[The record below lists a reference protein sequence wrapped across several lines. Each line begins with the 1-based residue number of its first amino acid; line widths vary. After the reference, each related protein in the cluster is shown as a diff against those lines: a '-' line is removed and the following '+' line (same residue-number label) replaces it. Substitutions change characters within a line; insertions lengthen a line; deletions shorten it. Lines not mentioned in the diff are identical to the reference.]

1 MPSFV
6 GYIARYAPSL
16 TCKNNLSPATTALTF
31 FVEWGL
37 YFYGSLSYPKLI
49 DMNKSDLIII
59 GAGPGGYE
67 TAYEAGKAGLNVTL
81 FEGAELGGTCLN
93 EGCIPT
99 KCLVRNAE
107 IVSQFKNAEAFGI
120 DDFTFT
126 LDFDKVMERKNKVV
140 ETLRAGVEQMMKM
153 AKVNVVKGFAKF
165 TDPNTVECDG
175 ESYTADNFI
184 IATGS
189 VSKALPI
196 PGADLD
202 CVMDSTDILSIDHI
216 PESLTIIGGG
226 VIGMEF
232 AGIFSALGSKVTV
245 IEFMKQILPPFD
257 ADIAKRLK
265 AALTKQ
271 GIKIITGAA
280 ATSIEQ
286 NDEYQCVVHYKV
298 KEKEEEVV
306 SSDLLMAVGRA
317 PRLDTCGLDNAGVQY
332 TRRGIEVDG
341 WMRTNVPHI
350 FAIGDCNA
358 RMMLAHVASF
368 QGQHALNAIL
378 GKEDDI
384 DFNVVPS
391 AVFTTPECGMVGLTE
406 AQCKEKGMEIMI
418 GQSFFRANG
427 KSLAMGEPDGLVKLI
442 FDKVSGC
449 LVGAHI
455 MGVQAA
461 DLAQQCADMM
471 SAGVTRDKMLDIIFG
486 HPTVSEVLMSAA
498 RNVK

>member
-1 MPSFV
+1 MQK
-6 GYIARYAPSL
+6 
-16 TCKNNLSPATTALTF
+16 T
-31 FVEWGL
+31 
-37 YFYGSLSYPKLI
+37 
-49 DMNKSDLIII
+49 DLIII

-67 TAYEAGKAGLNVTL
+67 TALEAAKAGLSVTL

-93 EGCIPT
+93 AGCIPT
-99 KCLVRNAE
+99 KCLVKNAE
-107 IVSQFKNAEAFGI
+107 VVSQFKNSEQFGI
-120 DDFTFT
+120 DDFTFS
-126 LDFDKVMERKNKVV
+126 LDFNKVMERKNNVV
-140 ETLRAGVEQMMKM
+140 ETLRAGIAQMMKM
-153 AKVNVVKGFAKF
+153 AKVNVVKGFAAF
-165 TDPNTVECDG
+165 TDDHTVTCDG
-175 ESYTADNFI
+175 EEYTADNFI

-196 PGADLD
+196 PGADLE
-202 CVMDSTDILSIDHI
+202 CVMDSTRILSIDHI

-280 ATSIEQ
+280 ATSIAQ
-286 NDEYQCVVHYKV
+286 DADYQCVVNYTV
-298 KEKEEEVV
+298 KDKEEQVV

-317 PRLDTCGLDNAGVQY
+317 PRLDTCGLDKAGVEY
-332 TRRGIEVDG
+332 TKRGIVVDE

-368 QGQHALNAIL
+368 QGMHALNAIL
-378 GKEDDI
+378 GHDDDI

-391 AVFTTPECGMVGLTE
+391 AVFTNPECGMAGLTE
-406 AQCKEKGMEIMI
+406 AQCKEKGMDVKI
-418 GQSFFRANG
+418 GQAFFRANG
-427 KSLAMGEPDGLVKLI
+427 KALAMGESEGLVKLI
-442 FDKVSGC
+442 FDAVSGC

-461 DLAQQCADMM
+461 DLAQQCADLM
-471 SAGVTRDKMLDIIFG
+471 SRGTTRDQMLDIIFG
-486 HPTVSEVLMSAA
+486 HPTVSEVLMAA
-498 RNVK
+498 ASNVK

>member
-1 MPSFV
+1 
-6 GYIARYAPSL
+6 
-16 TCKNNLSPATTALTF
+16 
-31 FVEWGL
+31 
-37 YFYGSLSYPKLI
+37 
-49 DMNKSDLIII
+49 MNRSDLIII

-67 TAYEAGKAGLNVTL
+67 TAYEAGLKGLSVTL
-81 FEGAELGGTCLN
+81 FEGSHLGGTCLN

-107 IVSQFKNAEAFGI
+107 VVSQFKNAEEFGI
-120 DDFTFT
+120 DDFTFS
-126 LDFDKVMERKNKVV
+126 LDFNKVMDRKNQVV
-140 ETLRAGVEQMMKM
+140 ANLRAGIEQMMKM
-153 AKVNVVKGFAKF
+153 ARVNVVSGMAEFKDA
-165 TDPNTVECDG
+165 NTVVCDG
-175 ESYTADNFI
+175 QEYTADNFI

-189 VSKALPI
+189 VSRALPI
-196 PGADLD
+196 PGADLK
-202 CVMDSTDILSIDHI
+202 CVMDSTDMLSIDHI

-232 AGIFSALGSKVTV
+232 ASIFSALGTKVTV
-245 IEFMKQILPPFD
+245 IEYMKQILPPFD

-271 GIKIITGAA
+271 GIKIIVGAA

-286 NDEYQCVVHYKV
+286 NADYECVVHYTAKG
-298 KEKEEEVV
+298 KEDSVT

-317 PRLDTCGLDNAGVQY
+317 PRLDTVGLDNAGIEY
-332 TRRGIEVDG
+332 TRKGIVVDNN
-341 WMRTNVPHI
+341 MRTNVPHI
-350 FAIGDCNA
+350 YAIGDVNG

-368 QGQHALNAIL
+368 QGLHALHTIL
-378 GKEDDI
+378 GEEDDI

-406 AQCKEKGMEIMI
+406 AQCKEKGMDVQI

-427 KSLAMGEPDGLVKLI
+427 KALAMGEPDGLVKLI
-442 FDKVSGC
+442 FDAVSGC
-449 LVGAHI
+449 MIGAHI
-455 MGVQAA
+455 MGAQAA
-461 DLAQQCADMM
+461 DLAQQCADLI
-471 SAGVTRDKMLDIIFG
+471 SRGTTRTQMLDIIFG

>member
-1 MPSFV
+1 MQK
-6 GYIARYAPSL
+6 
-16 TCKNNLSPATTALTF
+16 T
-31 FVEWGL
+31 
-37 YFYGSLSYPKLI
+37 
-49 DMNKSDLIII
+49 DLIII

-67 TAYEAGKAGLNVTL
+67 TALEAAKAGLSVTL

-93 EGCIPT
+93 AGCIPT
-99 KCLVRNAE
+99 KCLVKNAE
-107 IVSQFKNAEAFGI
+107 VVSQFKNSEQFGI
-120 DDFTFT
+120 DDFTFS
-126 LDFDKVMERKNKVV
+126 LDFNKVMERKNNVV
-140 ETLRAGVEQMMKM
+140 ETLRAGIAQMMKM
-153 AKVNVVKGFAKF
+153 AKVNVVKGFAAF
-165 TDPNTVECDG
+165 TDDHTVTCDG
-175 ESYTADNFI
+175 EEYTADNFI

-196 PGADLD
+196 PGADLE
-202 CVMDSTDILSIDHI
+202 CVMDSTRILSIDHI

-280 ATSIEQ
+280 ATSITQ
-286 NDEYQCVVHYKV
+286 DADYQCVVNYTV
-298 KEKEEEVV
+298 KDKEEQVV

-317 PRLDTCGLDNAGVQY
+317 PRLDTCGLDKAGVEY
-332 TRRGIEVDG
+332 TKRGIIVDE

-368 QGQHALNAIL
+368 QGMHALNAIL
-378 GKEDDI
+378 GHDDDI

-391 AVFTTPECGMVGLTE
+391 AVFTNPECGMAGLTE
-406 AQCKEKGMEIMI
+406 AQCKEKGMDVKI
-418 GQSFFRANG
+418 GQAFFRANG
-427 KSLAMGEPDGLVKLI
+427 KALAMGESEGLVKLI
-442 FDKVSGC
+442 FDAVSGC

-461 DLAQQCADMM
+461 DLAQQCADLM
-471 SAGVTRDKMLDIIFG
+471 SRGTTRDQMLDIIFG
-486 HPTVSEVLMSAA
+486 HPTVSEVLMAAA

>member
-1 MPSFV
+1 MLR
-6 GYIARYAPSL
+6 IL
-16 TCKNNLSPATTALTF
+16 
-31 FVEWGL
+31 
-37 YFYGSLSYPKLI
+37 KLKI
-49 DMNKSDLIII
+49 KKSNI
-59 GAGPGGYE
+59 
-67 TAYEAGKAGLNVTL
+67 
-81 FEGAELGGTCLN
+81 F
-93 EGCIPT
+93 
-99 KCLVRNAE
+99 
-107 IVSQFKNAEAFGI
+107 S
-120 DDFTFT
+120 
-126 LDFDKVMERKNKVV
+126 LDFNKVMERKNNVV
-140 ETLRAGVEQMMKM
+140 ETLRAGIAQMMKM
-153 AKVNVVKGFAKF
+153 AKVNVVKGFAAF
-165 TDPNTVECDG
+165 TDDHTVTCDG
-175 ESYTADNFI
+175 EEYTADNFI

-196 PGADLD
+196 PGADLE
-202 CVMDSTDILSIDHI
+202 CVMDSTRILSIDHI

-280 ATSIEQ
+280 ATSITQ
-286 NDEYQCVVHYKV
+286 DADYQCVVNYTV
-298 KEKEEEVV
+298 KDKEEQVV

-317 PRLDTCGLDNAGVQY
+317 PRLDTCGLDKAGVEY
-332 TRRGIEVDG
+332 TKRGIVVDE

-368 QGQHALNAIL
+368 QGMHALNAIL
-378 GKEDDI
+378 GHDDDI

-391 AVFTTPECGMVGLTE
+391 AVFTNPECGMAGLTE
-406 AQCKEKGMEIMI
+406 AQCKEKGMDVKI
-418 GQSFFRANG
+418 GQAFFRANG
-427 KSLAMGEPDGLVKLI
+427 KALAMGESEGLVKLI
-442 FDKVSGC
+442 FDAVSGC

-461 DLAQQCADMM
+461 DLAQQCADLM
-471 SAGVTRDKMLDIIFG
+471 SRGTTRDQMLDIIFG
-486 HPTVSEVLMSAA
+486 HPTVSEVLMAAA

>member
-1 MPSFV
+1 MQK
-6 GYIARYAPSL
+6 
-16 TCKNNLSPATTALTF
+16 T
-31 FVEWGL
+31 
-37 YFYGSLSYPKLI
+37 
-49 DMNKSDLIII
+49 DLIII

-67 TAYEAGKAGLNVTL
+67 TALEAAKAGLSVTL

-93 EGCIPT
+93 AGCIPT
-99 KCLVRNAE
+99 KCLVKNAE
-107 IVSQFKNAEAFGI
+107 VVSQFKNSEQFGI
-120 DDFTFT
+120 DDFTFS
-126 LDFDKVMERKNKVV
+126 LDFNKVMERKNNVV
-140 ETLRAGVEQMMKM
+140 ETLRAGIAQMMKM
-153 AKVNVVKGFAKF
+153 AKVNVVKGFAAF
-165 TDPNTVECDG
+165 TDDHTVTCDG
-175 ESYTADNFI
+175 EEYTADNFI

-196 PGADLD
+196 PGADLE
-202 CVMDSTDILSIDHI
+202 CVMDSTRILSIDHI

-280 ATSIEQ
+280 ATSITQ
-286 NDEYQCVVHYKV
+286 DADYQCVVNYTV
-298 KEKEEEVV
+298 KDKEEQVV

-317 PRLDTCGLDNAGVQY
+317 ARLDTCGLDKAGVEY
-332 TRRGIEVDG
+332 TKRGIVVDE

-368 QGQHALNAIL
+368 QGMHALNAIL
-378 GKEDDI
+378 GHDDDI

-391 AVFTTPECGMVGLTE
+391 AVFTNPECGMAGLTE
-406 AQCKEKGMEIMI
+406 AQCKEKGMDVKI
-418 GQSFFRANG
+418 GQAFFRANG
-427 KSLAMGEPDGLVKLI
+427 KALAMGESEGLVKLI
-442 FDKVSGC
+442 FDAVSGC

-461 DLAQQCADMM
+461 DLAQQCADLM
-471 SAGVTRDKMLDIIFG
+471 SRGTTRDQMLDIIFG
-486 HPTVSEVLMSAA
+486 HPTVSEVLMAAA

>member
-1 MPSFV
+1 MQK
-6 GYIARYAPSL
+6 
-16 TCKNNLSPATTALTF
+16 T
-31 FVEWGL
+31 
-37 YFYGSLSYPKLI
+37 
-49 DMNKSDLIII
+49 DLIII

-67 TAYEAGKAGLNVTL
+67 TALEAAKAGLSVTL

-93 EGCIPT
+93 AGCIPT
-99 KCLVRNAE
+99 KCLVKNAE
-107 IVSQFKNAEAFGI
+107 VVSQFKNSEQFGI
-120 DDFTFT
+120 DDFTFS
-126 LDFDKVMERKNKVV
+126 LDFNKVMERKNNVV
-140 ETLRAGVEQMMKM
+140 ETLRAGIAQMMKM
-153 AKVNVVKGFAKF
+153 AKVNVVKGFAAF
-165 TDPNTVECDG
+165 TDDHTVTCDG
-175 ESYTADNFI
+175 EEYTADNFI

-196 PGADLD
+196 PGADLE
-202 CVMDSTDILSIDHI
+202 CVMDSTRILSIDHI

-280 ATSIEQ
+280 ATSITQ
-286 NDEYQCVVHYKV
+286 DADYQCVVNYTV
-298 KEKEEEVV
+298 KDKEEQVV

-317 PRLDTCGLDNAGVQY
+317 PRLDTCGLDKAGVEY
-332 TRRGIEVDG
+332 TKRGIVVDE

-368 QGQHALNAIL
+368 QGMHALNAIL
-378 GKEDDI
+378 GHDDDI

-391 AVFTTPECGMVGLTE
+391 AVFTNPECGMAGLTE
-406 AQCKEKGMEIMI
+406 AQCKEKGMDVKI

-427 KSLAMGEPDGLVKLI
+427 KALAMGESEGLVKLI
-442 FDKVSGC
+442 FDAVSGC

-461 DLAQQCADMM
+461 DLAQQCADLM
-471 SAGVTRDKMLDIIFG
+471 SRGTTRVQMLDIIFG
-486 HPTVSEVLMSAA
+486 HPTVSEVLMAAA

>member
-1 MPSFV
+1 MQK
-6 GYIARYAPSL
+6 
-16 TCKNNLSPATTALTF
+16 T
-31 FVEWGL
+31 
-37 YFYGSLSYPKLI
+37 
-49 DMNKSDLIII
+49 DLIII

-67 TAYEAGKAGLNVTL
+67 TALEAAKAGLSVTL

-93 EGCIPT
+93 AGCIPT
-99 KCLVRNAE
+99 KCLVKNAE
-107 IVSQFKNAEAFGI
+107 VVSQFKDSEQFGI
-120 DDFTFT
+120 DDFTFS
-126 LDFDKVMERKNKVV
+126 LDFNKVMERKDNVV
-140 ETLRAGVEQMMKM
+140 ETLRAGIAQMMKM
-153 AKVNVVKGFAKF
+153 AKVNVVKGFAAF
-165 TDPNTVECDG
+165 TDDHTVACDG
-175 ESYTADNFI
+175 EEYTADNFI

-196 PGADLD
+196 PGADLE
-202 CVMDSTDILSIDHI
+202 CVMDSTDILHIDHI

-280 ATSIEQ
+280 ATSITQ
-286 NDEYQCVVHYKV
+286 DADYQCVVNYTV
-298 KEKEEEVV
+298 KDKEEQVV

-317 PRLDTCGLDNAGVQY
+317 PRLDTCGLDKAGVEY
-332 TRRGIEVDG
+332 TKRGIVVDE

-368 QGQHALNAIL
+368 QGMHALNAIL
-378 GKEDDI
+378 GHDDDI

-391 AVFTTPECGMVGLTE
+391 AVFTNPECGMAGLTE
-406 AQCKEKGMEIMI
+406 TQCKEKGMDVKI
-418 GQSFFRANG
+418 GQAFFRANG
-427 KSLAMGEPDGLVKLI
+427 KALAMGESEGLVKLI
-442 FDKVSGC
+442 FDAVSGC

-461 DLAQQCADMM
+461 DLAQQCADLM
-471 SAGVTRDKMLDIIFG
+471 SRGTTRAQMLDIIFG
-486 HPTVSEVLMSAA
+486 HPTVSEVLMAAA

>member
-1 MPSFV
+1 MQK
-6 GYIARYAPSL
+6 
-16 TCKNNLSPATTALTF
+16 T
-31 FVEWGL
+31 
-37 YFYGSLSYPKLI
+37 
-49 DMNKSDLIII
+49 DLIII

-67 TAYEAGKAGLNVTL
+67 TALEAAKAGLSVTL

-93 EGCIPT
+93 AGCIPT
-99 KCLVRNAE
+99 KCLVKNAE
-107 IVSQFKNAEAFGI
+107 VVSQFKNSEQFGI
-120 DDFTFT
+120 DDFTFS
-126 LDFDKVMERKNKVV
+126 LDFNKVMERKNNVV
-140 ETLRAGVEQMMKM
+140 ETLRAGIAQMMKM
-153 AKVNVVKGFAKF
+153 AKVNVVKGFAAF
-165 TDPNTVECDG
+165 TDDHTVTCDG
-175 ESYTADNFI
+175 EEYTADNFI
-184 IATGS
+184 IAIGS

-196 PGADLD
+196 PGADLE
-202 CVMDSTDILSIDHI
+202 CVMDSTRILSIDHI

-280 ATSIEQ
+280 ATSITQ
-286 NDEYQCVVHYKV
+286 DADYQCVVNYTV
-298 KEKEEEVV
+298 KDKEEQVV

-317 PRLDTCGLDNAGVQY
+317 PRLDTCGLDKAGVEY
-332 TRRGIEVDG
+332 TKRGIVVDE

-368 QGQHALNAIL
+368 QGMHALNAIL
-378 GKEDDI
+378 GHDDDI

-391 AVFTTPECGMVGLTE
+391 AVFTNPECGMAGLTE
-406 AQCKEKGMEIMI
+406 AQCKEKGMDVKI
-418 GQSFFRANG
+418 GQAFFRANG
-427 KSLAMGEPDGLVKLI
+427 KALAMGESEGLVKLI
-442 FDKVSGC
+442 FDAVSGC

-455 MGVQAA
+455 MGVQAV
-461 DLAQQCADMM
+461 DLAQQCADLM
-471 SAGVTRDKMLDIIFG
+471 SRGTTRDQMLDIIFG
-486 HPTVSEVLMSAA
+486 HPTVSEVLMAAA

>member
-1 MPSFV
+1 MQK
-6 GYIARYAPSL
+6 
-16 TCKNNLSPATTALTF
+16 T
-31 FVEWGL
+31 
-37 YFYGSLSYPKLI
+37 
-49 DMNKSDLIII
+49 DLIII

-67 TAYEAGKAGLNVTL
+67 TALEAAKAGLSVTL

-93 EGCIPT
+93 AGCIPT
-99 KCLVRNAE
+99 KCLVKNAE
-107 IVSQFKNAEAFGI
+107 VVSQFKNSEQFGI
-120 DDFTFT
+120 DDFTFS
-126 LDFDKVMERKNKVV
+126 LDFNKVMERKNNVV
-140 ETLRAGVEQMMKM
+140 ETLRAGIAQMMKM
-153 AKVNVVKGFAKF
+153 AKVNVVKGFAAF
-165 TDPNTVECDG
+165 TDDHTVTCDG
-175 ESYTADNFI
+175 EEYTADNFI

-196 PGADLD
+196 PGADLE
-202 CVMDSTDILSIDHI
+202 CVMDSTRILSIDHI

-280 ATSIEQ
+280 ATSITQ
-286 NDEYQCVVHYKV
+286 DADYQCVVNYTV
-298 KEKEEEVV
+298 KDKEEQVV

-317 PRLDTCGLDNAGVQY
+317 PRLDTCGLDKAGVEY
-332 TRRGIEVDG
+332 TKRGIVVDE

-368 QGQHALNAIL
+368 QGMHALNAIL
-378 GKEDDI
+378 GHDDDI

-391 AVFTTPECGMVGLTE
+391 AVFTNPECGMVGLTE
-406 AQCKEKGMEIMI
+406 AQCKEKGMDVKI
-418 GQSFFRANG
+418 GQAFFRANG
-427 KSLAMGEPDGLVKLI
+427 KALAMGESEGLVKLI
-442 FDKVSGC
+442 FDAVSGC

-461 DLAQQCADMM
+461 DLAQQCADLM
-471 SAGVTRDKMLDIIFG
+471 SRGTTRDQMLDIIFG
-486 HPTVSEVLMSAA
+486 HPTVSEVLMAAA

>member
-1 MPSFV
+1 M
-6 GYIARYAPSL
+6 
-16 TCKNNLSPATTALTF
+16 
-31 FVEWGL
+31 
-37 YFYGSLSYPKLI
+37 
-49 DMNKSDLIII
+49 
-59 GAGPGGYE
+59 
-67 TAYEAGKAGLNVTL
+67 
-81 FEGAELGGTCLN
+81 
-93 EGCIPT
+93 
-99 KCLVRNAE
+99 
-107 IVSQFKNAEAFGI
+107 SQFKNSEQFGI
-120 DDFTFT
+120 DDFTFS
-126 LDFDKVMERKNKVV
+126 LDFNKVMERKNNVV
-140 ETLRAGVEQMMKM
+140 ETLRAGIAQMMKM
-153 AKVNVVKGFAKF
+153 AKVNVVKGFAAF
-165 TDPNTVECDG
+165 TDDHTVTCDG
-175 ESYTADNFI
+175 EEYTADNFI

-196 PGADLD
+196 PGADLE
-202 CVMDSTDILSIDHI
+202 CVMDSTRILSIDHI

-280 ATSIEQ
+280 ATSITQ
-286 NDEYQCVVHYKV
+286 DADYQCVVNYTV
-298 KEKEEEVV
+298 KDKEEQVV

-317 PRLDTCGLDNAGVQY
+317 PRLDTCGLDKAGVEY
-332 TRRGIEVDG
+332 TKRGIVVDE

-368 QGQHALNAIL
+368 QGMHALNAIL
-378 GKEDDI
+378 GHDDDI

-391 AVFTTPECGMVGLTE
+391 AVFTNPECGMAGLTE
-406 AQCKEKGMEIMI
+406 AQCKEKGMDVKI
-418 GQSFFRANG
+418 GQAFFRANG
-427 KSLAMGEPDGLVKLI
+427 KALAMGESEGLVKLI
-442 FDKVSGC
+442 FDAVSGC

-461 DLAQQCADMM
+461 DLAQQCADLM
-471 SAGVTRDKMLDIIFG
+471 SRGTTRDQMLDIIFG
-486 HPTVSEVLMSAA
+486 HPTVSEVLMAAA

>member
-1 MPSFV
+1 MQK
-6 GYIARYAPSL
+6 
-16 TCKNNLSPATTALTF
+16 T
-31 FVEWGL
+31 
-37 YFYGSLSYPKLI
+37 
-49 DMNKSDLIII
+49 DLIII

-67 TAYEAGKAGLNVTL
+67 TALEAAKAGLSVTL

-93 EGCIPT
+93 AGCIPT
-99 KCLVRNAE
+99 KCLVKNAE
-107 IVSQFKNAEAFGI
+107 VVSQFKNSEQFGI
-120 DDFTFT
+120 DDFTFSI
-126 LDFDKVMERKNKVV
+126 DFNKVMERKNNVV
-140 ETLRAGVEQMMKM
+140 ETLRAGIAQMMKM
-153 AKVNVVKGFAKF
+153 AKVNVVKGFATF
-165 TDPNTVECDG
+165 TDDHTVTCDG
-175 ESYTADNFI
+175 EEYTADNFI

-196 PGADLD
+196 PGADLE
-202 CVMDSTDILSIDHI
+202 CVMDSTRILSIDHI

-280 ATSIEQ
+280 ATSITQ
-286 NDEYQCVVHYKV
+286 DADYQCVVNYTV
-298 KEKEEEVV
+298 KDKEEQVV

-317 PRLDTCGLDNAGVQY
+317 PRLDTCGLDKAGVEY
-332 TRRGIEVDG
+332 TKRGIVVDE

-368 QGQHALNAIL
+368 QGMHALNAIL
-378 GKEDDI
+378 GHDDDI

-391 AVFTTPECGMVGLTE
+391 AVFTNPECGMAGLTE
-406 AQCKEKGMEIMI
+406 AQCKEKGMDVKI
-418 GQSFFRANG
+418 GQAFFRANG
-427 KSLAMGEPDGLVKLI
+427 KALAMGESEGLVKLI
-442 FDKVSGC
+442 FDAVSGC

-461 DLAQQCADMM
+461 DLAQQCADLM
-471 SAGVTRDKMLDIIFG
+471 SRGTTRDQMLDIIFG
-486 HPTVSEVLMSAA
+486 HPTVSEVLMAAA

>member
-1 MPSFV
+1 MQK
-6 GYIARYAPSL
+6 
-16 TCKNNLSPATTALTF
+16 T
-31 FVEWGL
+31 
-37 YFYGSLSYPKLI
+37 
-49 DMNKSDLIII
+49 DLIII

-67 TAYEAGKAGLNVTL
+67 TALEAAKAGLSVTL

-93 EGCIPT
+93 AGCIPT
-99 KCLVRNAE
+99 KCLVKNAE
-107 IVSQFKNAEAFGI
+107 VVSQFKNSEQFGI
-120 DDFTFT
+120 DDFTFS
-126 LDFDKVMERKNKVV
+126 LDFNKVMERKNNVV
-140 ETLRAGVEQMMKM
+140 ETLRAGIAQMMKM
-153 AKVNVVKGFAKF
+153 AKVNVVKGFAAF
-165 TDPNTVECDG
+165 TDDHTVTCDG
-175 ESYTADNFI
+175 EEYTADNFI

-196 PGADLD
+196 PGADLE
-202 CVMDSTDILSIDHI
+202 CVMDSTRILSIDHI

-280 ATSIEQ
+280 ATSITQ
-286 NDEYQCVVHYKV
+286 DADYQCVVNYTV
-298 KEKEEEVV
+298 KDKEEQVV
-306 SSDLLMAVGRA
+306 SSYLLMAVGRA
-317 PRLDTCGLDNAGVQY
+317 PRLDTCGLDKAGVEY
-332 TRRGIEVDG
+332 TKRGIVVDE

-368 QGQHALNAIL
+368 QGMHALNAIL
-378 GKEDDI
+378 GHDDDI

-391 AVFTTPECGMVGLTE
+391 AVFTNPECGMAGLTE
-406 AQCKEKGMEIMI
+406 AQCKEKGMDVKI
-418 GQSFFRANG
+418 GQAFFRANG
-427 KSLAMGEPDGLVKLI
+427 KALAMGESEGLVKLI
-442 FDKVSGC
+442 FDAVSGC

-461 DLAQQCADMM
+461 DLAQQCADLM
-471 SAGVTRDKMLDIIFG
+471 SRGTTRDQMLDIIFG
-486 HPTVSEVLMSAA
+486 HPTVSEVLMAAA

>member
-1 MPSFV
+1 MQK
-6 GYIARYAPSL
+6 
-16 TCKNNLSPATTALTF
+16 T
-31 FVEWGL
+31 
-37 YFYGSLSYPKLI
+37 
-49 DMNKSDLIII
+49 DLIII

-67 TAYEAGKAGLNVTL
+67 TALEAAKAGLSVTL

-93 EGCIPT
+93 AGCIPT
-99 KCLVRNAE
+99 KCLVKNAE
-107 IVSQFKNAEAFGI
+107 VVSQFKNSEQFGI
-120 DDFTFT
+120 DDFTFS
-126 LDFDKVMERKNKVV
+126 LDFNKVMERKNNVV
-140 ETLRAGVEQMMKM
+140 ETLRAGIAQMMKM
-153 AKVNVVKGFAKF
+153 AKVNVVKGFAAF
-165 TDPNTVECDG
+165 TDDHTVTCDG
-175 ESYTADNFI
+175 EEYTADNFI

-196 PGADLD
+196 PGADLE
-202 CVMDSTDILSIDHI
+202 CVMDSTRILSIDHI

-280 ATSIEQ
+280 ATSIAQ
-286 NDEYQCVVHYKV
+286 DADYQCVVNYTV
-298 KEKEEEVV
+298 KDKEEQVV

-317 PRLDTCGLDNAGVQY
+317 PRLDTCGLDKAGVEY
-332 TRRGIEVDG
+332 TKRGIVVDE

-368 QGQHALNAIL
+368 QGMHALNAIL
-378 GKEDDI
+378 GHDDDI

-391 AVFTTPECGMVGLTE
+391 AVFTNPECGMAGLTE
-406 AQCKEKGMEIMI
+406 AQCKEKGMDVKI
-418 GQSFFRANG
+418 GQAFFRANG
-427 KSLAMGEPDGLVKLI
+427 KALAMGESEGLVKLI
-442 FDKVSGC
+442 FDAVSGC
-449 LVGAHI
+449 LVGANI

-461 DLAQQCADMM
+461 DLAQQCADLM
-471 SAGVTRDKMLDIIFG
+471 SRGTTRDQMLDIIFG
-486 HPTVSEVLMSAA
+486 HPTVSEVLMAAA

>member
-1 MPSFV
+1 MQK
-6 GYIARYAPSL
+6 
-16 TCKNNLSPATTALTF
+16 T
-31 FVEWGL
+31 
-37 YFYGSLSYPKLI
+37 
-49 DMNKSDLIII
+49 DLIII

-67 TAYEAGKAGLNVTL
+67 TALEAAKAGLSVTL

-93 EGCIPT
+93 AGCIPT
-99 KCLVRNAE
+99 KCLVKNAE
-107 IVSQFKNAEAFGI
+107 VVSQFKNSEQFGI
-120 DDFTFT
+120 DDFTFS
-126 LDFDKVMERKNKVV
+126 LDFNKVMERKNNVV
-140 ETLRAGVEQMMKM
+140 ETLRAGIAQMMKM
-153 AKVNVVKGFAKF
+153 AKVNVVKGFAAF
-165 TDPNTVECDG
+165 TDDHTVTCDG
-175 ESYTADNFI
+175 EEYTADNFI

-196 PGADLD
+196 PGADLE
-202 CVMDSTDILSIDHI
+202 CVMDSTRILSIDHI

-245 IEFMKQILPPFD
+245 IEFMKQILPPFA

-280 ATSIEQ
+280 AASIAQ
-286 NDEYQCVVHYKV
+286 DADYQCVVNYTV
-298 KEKEEEVV
+298 KDKEEQVV

-317 PRLDTCGLDNAGVQY
+317 PRLDTCGLDKAGVEY
-332 TRRGIEVDG
+332 TKRGIVVDE

-368 QGQHALNAIL
+368 QGMHALNAIL
-378 GKEDDI
+378 GHDDDI

-391 AVFTTPECGMVGLTE
+391 AVFTNPECGMAGLTE
-406 AQCKEKGMEIMI
+406 AQCKEKGMDVKI
-418 GQSFFRANG
+418 GQAFFRANG
-427 KSLAMGEPDGLVKLI
+427 KALAMGESEGLVKLI
-442 FDKVSGC
+442 FDAVSGC

-461 DLAQQCADMM
+461 DLAQQCADLM
-471 SAGVTRDKMLDIIFG
+471 SRGTTRDQMLDIIFG
-486 HPTVSEVLMSAA
+486 HPTVSEVLMAAA

>member
-1 MPSFV
+1 MQK
-6 GYIARYAPSL
+6 
-16 TCKNNLSPATTALTF
+16 T
-31 FVEWGL
+31 
-37 YFYGSLSYPKLI
+37 
-49 DMNKSDLIII
+49 DLIII

-67 TAYEAGKAGLNVTL
+67 TALEAAKAGLSVTL

-93 EGCIPT
+93 AGCIPT
-99 KCLVRNAE
+99 KCLVKNAE
-107 IVSQFKNAEAFGI
+107 VVSQFKNSEQFGI
-120 DDFTFT
+120 DDFTFS
-126 LDFDKVMERKNKVV
+126 LDFNKVMERKNNVV
-140 ETLRAGVEQMMKM
+140 ETLRAGIAQMMKM
-153 AKVNVVKGFAKF
+153 AKVNVVKGFAAF
-165 TDPNTVECDG
+165 TDDHTVTCDG
-175 ESYTADNFI
+175 EEYTADNFI

-196 PGADLD
+196 PGADLE
-202 CVMDSTDILSIDHI
+202 CVMDSTRILSIDHI

-280 ATSIEQ
+280 ATSITQ
-286 NDEYQCVVHYKV
+286 DADYQCVVNYTV
-298 KEKEEEVV
+298 KDKEEQVV
-306 SSDLLMAVGRA
+306 SSDLLMAVGRV
-317 PRLDTCGLDNAGVQY
+317 PRLDTCGLDKAGVEY
-332 TRRGIEVDG
+332 TKRGIVVDE

-368 QGQHALNAIL
+368 QGMHALNAIL
-378 GKEDDI
+378 GHDDDI

-391 AVFTTPECGMVGLTE
+391 AVFTNPECGMAGLTE
-406 AQCKEKGMEIMI
+406 AQCKEKGMDVKI
-418 GQSFFRANG
+418 GQAFFRANG
-427 KSLAMGEPDGLVKLI
+427 KALAMGESEGLVKLI
-442 FDKVSGC
+442 FDAVSGC

-461 DLAQQCADMM
+461 DLAQQCADLM
-471 SAGVTRDKMLDIIFG
+471 SRGTTRDQMLDIIFG
-486 HPTVSEVLMSAA
+486 HPTVSEVLMAAA

>member
-1 MPSFV
+1 MQK
-6 GYIARYAPSL
+6 
-16 TCKNNLSPATTALTF
+16 T
-31 FVEWGL
+31 
-37 YFYGSLSYPKLI
+37 
-49 DMNKSDLIII
+49 DLIII

-67 TAYEAGKAGLNVTL
+67 TALEAAKAGLSVTL

-93 EGCIPT
+93 AGCIPT
-99 KCLVRNAE
+99 KCLVKNAE
-107 IVSQFKNAEAFGI
+107 VVSQFKNSEQFGI
-120 DDFTFT
+120 DDFTFS
-126 LDFDKVMERKNKVV
+126 LDFNKVMERKNNVV
-140 ETLRAGVEQMMKM
+140 ETLRAGIAQMMKM
-153 AKVNVVKGFAKF
+153 AKVNVVKGFAAF
-165 TDPNTVECDG
+165 TDDHTVTCDG
-175 ESYTADNFI
+175 EEYTADNFI

-196 PGADLD
+196 PGADLE
-202 CVMDSTDILSIDHI
+202 CVMDSTRILSIDHI

-280 ATSIEQ
+280 ATSITQ
-286 NDEYQCVVHYKV
+286 DADYQCVVNYTV
-298 KEKEEEVV
+298 KDKEEQVV

-317 PRLDTCGLDNAGVQY
+317 PRLDTCGLDKAGVEY
-332 TRRGIEVDG
+332 TKRGIVVDE

-368 QGQHALNAIL
+368 QGMHALNAIL
-378 GKEDDI
+378 GHDDDI

-391 AVFTTPECGMVGLTE
+391 AVFTNPECGMAGLTE
-406 AQCKEKGMEIMI
+406 AQCKEKGMDVKI

-427 KSLAMGEPDGLVKLI
+427 KALAMGESEGLVKLI
-442 FDKVSGC
+442 FDAVSGC

-461 DLAQQCADMM
+461 DLAQQCADLM
-471 SAGVTRDKMLDIIFG
+471 SRGTTRDQMLDIIFG
-486 HPTVSEVLMSAA
+486 HPTVSEVLMAAA

>member
-1 MPSFV
+1 MQK
-6 GYIARYAPSL
+6 
-16 TCKNNLSPATTALTF
+16 T
-31 FVEWGL
+31 
-37 YFYGSLSYPKLI
+37 
-49 DMNKSDLIII
+49 DLIII

-67 TAYEAGKAGLNVTL
+67 TALEAAKAGLSVTL

-93 EGCIPT
+93 AGCIPT
-99 KCLVRNAE
+99 KCLVKNAE
-107 IVSQFKNAEAFGI
+107 VVSQFKNSEQFGI
-120 DDFTFT
+120 DDFTFS
-126 LDFDKVMERKNKVV
+126 LDFNKVMERKNNVV
-140 ETLRAGVEQMMKM
+140 ETLRAGIAQMMKM
-153 AKVNVVKGFAKF
+153 AKVNVVKGFAAF
-165 TDPNTVECDG
+165 TDDHTVTCDG
-175 ESYTADNFI
+175 EEYTADNFI
-184 IATGS
+184 IAIGS

-196 PGADLD
+196 PGADLE
-202 CVMDSTDILSIDHI
+202 CVMDSTRILSIDHI

-280 ATSIEQ
+280 ATSITQ
-286 NDEYQCVVHYKV
+286 DADYQCVVNYTV
-298 KEKEEEVV
+298 KDKEEQVV

-317 PRLDTCGLDNAGVQY
+317 PRLDTCGLDKAGVEY
-332 TRRGIEVDG
+332 TKRGIVVDE

-368 QGQHALNAIL
+368 QGMHALNAIL
-378 GKEDDI
+378 GHDDDI

-391 AVFTTPECGMVGLTE
+391 AVFTNPECGMAGLTE
-406 AQCKEKGMEIMI
+406 AQCKEKGMDVKI
-418 GQSFFRANG
+418 GQAFFRANG
-427 KSLAMGEPDGLVKLI
+427 KALAMGESEGLVKLI
-442 FDKVSGC
+442 FDAVSGC

-461 DLAQQCADMM
+461 DLAQQCADLM
-471 SAGVTRDKMLDIIFG
+471 SRGTTRDQMLDIIFG
-486 HPTVSEVLMSAA
+486 HPTVSEVLMAAA

>member
-1 MPSFV
+1 MQK
-6 GYIARYAPSL
+6 
-16 TCKNNLSPATTALTF
+16 T
-31 FVEWGL
+31 
-37 YFYGSLSYPKLI
+37 
-49 DMNKSDLIII
+49 DLIII

-67 TAYEAGKAGLNVTL
+67 TALEAATAGLSVTL

-93 EGCIPT
+93 AGCIPT
-99 KCLVRNAE
+99 KCLVKNAE
-107 IVSQFKNAEAFGI
+107 VVSQFKNSEQFGI
-120 DDFTFT
+120 DDFTFS
-126 LDFDKVMERKNKVV
+126 LDFNKVMERKNNVV
-140 ETLRAGVEQMMKM
+140 ETLRAGIAQMMKM
-153 AKVNVVKGFAKF
+153 AKVNVVKGFAAF
-165 TDPNTVECDG
+165 TDDHTVTCDG
-175 ESYTADNFI
+175 EEYTADNFI

-196 PGADLD
+196 PGADLE
-202 CVMDSTDILSIDHI
+202 CVMDSTRILSIDHI

-280 ATSIEQ
+280 ATSITQ
-286 NDEYQCVVHYKV
+286 DADYQCVVNYTV
-298 KEKEEEVV
+298 KDKEEQVV

-317 PRLDTCGLDNAGVQY
+317 PRLDTCGLDKAGVEY
-332 TRRGIEVDG
+332 TKRGIVVDE

-368 QGQHALNAIL
+368 QGMHALNAIL
-378 GKEDDI
+378 GHDDDI

-391 AVFTTPECGMVGLTE
+391 AVFTNPECGMVGLTE
-406 AQCKEKGMEIMI
+406 AQCKEKGMDVKI
-418 GQSFFRANG
+418 GQAFFRANG
-427 KSLAMGEPDGLVKLI
+427 KALAMGESEGLVKLI
-442 FDKVSGC
+442 FDAVSGC

-461 DLAQQCADMM
+461 DLAQQCADLM
-471 SAGVTRDKMLDIIFG
+471 SRGTTRDQMLDIIFG
-486 HPTVSEVLMSAA
+486 HPTVSEVLMAAA

>member
-1 MPSFV
+1 MQ
-6 GYIARYAPSL
+6 
-16 TCKNNLSPATTALTF
+16 
-31 FVEWGL
+31 
-37 YFYGSLSYPKLI
+37 
-49 DMNKSDLIII
+49 KSDLIII

-67 TAYEAGKAGLNVTL
+67 TALEAAKAGLSVTL

-93 EGCIPT
+93 AGCIPT
-99 KCLVRNAE
+99 KCLVKNAE
-107 IVSQFKNAEAFGI
+107 VVSQFKNSEQFGI
-120 DDFTFT
+120 DDFTFS
-126 LDFDKVMERKNKVV
+126 LDFNKVMERKDNVV
-140 ETLRAGVEQMMKM
+140 ETLRAGIAQMMKM
-153 AKVNVVKGFAKF
+153 AKVNVVKGFAAF
-165 TDPNTVECDG
+165 TDDHTVVCDG
-175 ESYTADNFI
+175 EEYTADNFI

-196 PGADLD
+196 PGADLE
-202 CVMDSTDILSIDHI
+202 CVMDSTRILSIDHI

-265 AALTKQ
+265 AALSKQ

-286 NDEYQCVVHYKV
+286 NADYQCVVNYKV
-298 KEKEEEVV
+298 KDKEEQVV

-317 PRLDTCGLDNAGVQY
+317 PRLDTCGLDKAGVEY
-332 TRRGIEVDG
+332 TKRGIVVDE

-368 QGQHALNAIL
+368 QGMHALNAIL
-378 GKEDDI
+378 GHDDEI

-391 AVFTTPECGMVGLTE
+391 AVFTNPECGMVGLTE
-406 AQCKEKGMEIMI
+406 AQCKEKGMDVKI
-418 GQSFFRANG
+418 GQAFFRANG
-427 KSLAMGEPDGLVKLI
+427 KALAMGESEGLVKLI
-442 FDKVSGC
+442 FDAVSGC

-461 DLAQQCADMM
+461 DLAQQCADLM
-471 SAGVTRDKMLDIIFG
+471 SRGTTRTQMLDIIFG
-486 HPTVSEVLMSAA
+486 HPTVSEVLMAAA

>member
-1 MPSFV
+1 MQK
-6 GYIARYAPSL
+6 
-16 TCKNNLSPATTALTF
+16 T
-31 FVEWGL
+31 
-37 YFYGSLSYPKLI
+37 
-49 DMNKSDLIII
+49 DLIII

-67 TAYEAGKAGLNVTL
+67 TALEAAKAGLSVTL

-93 EGCIPT
+93 AGCIPT
-99 KCLVRNAE
+99 KCLVKNAE
-107 IVSQFKNAEAFGI
+107 VVSQFKNSEQFGI
-120 DDFTFT
+120 DDFTFS
-126 LDFDKVMERKNKVV
+126 LDFNKVMERKNNVV
-140 ETLRAGVEQMMKM
+140 ETLRAGIAQMMKM
-153 AKVNVVKGFAKF
+153 AKVNVVKGFAAF
-165 TDPNTVECDG
+165 TDDHTVTCDG
-175 ESYTADNFI
+175 EEYTADNFI

-189 VSKALPI
+189 VSKVLPI
-196 PGADLD
+196 PGADLE
-202 CVMDSTDILSIDHI
+202 CVMDSTRILSIDRI

-280 ATSIEQ
+280 ATSITQ
-286 NDEYQCVVHYKV
+286 DADYQCVVNYTV
-298 KEKEEEVV
+298 KDKEEQVV

-317 PRLDTCGLDNAGVQY
+317 PRLDTCGLDKAGVEY
-332 TRRGIEVDG
+332 TKRGIVVDE

-368 QGQHALNAIL
+368 QGMHALNAIL
-378 GKEDDI
+378 GHDDDI

-391 AVFTTPECGMVGLTE
+391 AVFTNPECGMVGLTE
-406 AQCKEKGMEIMI
+406 AQCKEKGMDVKI
-418 GQSFFRANG
+418 GQAFFRANG
-427 KSLAMGEPDGLVKLI
+427 KALAMGESEGLVKLI
-442 FDKVSGC
+442 FDAVSGC

-461 DLAQQCADMM
+461 DLAQQCADLM
-471 SAGVTRDKMLDIIFG
+471 SRGTTRDQMLDIIFG
-486 HPTVSEVLMSAA
+486 HPTVSEVLMAAA

>member
-1 MPSFV
+1 MQK
-6 GYIARYAPSL
+6 
-16 TCKNNLSPATTALTF
+16 T
-31 FVEWGL
+31 
-37 YFYGSLSYPKLI
+37 
-49 DMNKSDLIII
+49 DLIII

-67 TAYEAGKAGLNVTL
+67 TALEAAKAGLSVTL

-93 EGCIPT
+93 AGCIPT
-99 KCLVRNAE
+99 KCLVKNAE
-107 IVSQFKNAEAFGI
+107 VVSQFKNSEQFGI
-120 DDFTFT
+120 DDFTFS
-126 LDFDKVMERKNKVV
+126 LDFNKVMERKNNVV
-140 ETLRAGVEQMMKM
+140 ETLRAGIAQMMKM
-153 AKVNVVKGFAKF
+153 AKVNVVKGFAAF
-165 TDPNTVECDG
+165 TDDHTVTCDG
-175 ESYTADNFI
+175 EEYTADNFI

-196 PGADLD
+196 PGADLE
-202 CVMDSTDILSIDHI
+202 CVMDSTRILSIDHI

-280 ATSIEQ
+280 ATSITQ
-286 NDEYQCVVHYKV
+286 DADYQCVVNYTV
-298 KEKEEEVV
+298 KDKEEQVV

-317 PRLDTCGLDNAGVQY
+317 PRLDTCGLDKAGVEY
-332 TRRGIEVDG
+332 TKRGIVVDE

-368 QGQHALNAIL
+368 QGMHALNAIL
-378 GKEDDI
+378 GHDDDI

-391 AVFTTPECGMVGLTE
+391 AVFTNPECGMAGLTE
-406 AQCKEKGMEIMI
+406 AQCKEL
-418 GQSFFRANG
+418 
-427 KSLAMGEPDGLVKLI
+427 SLI
-442 FDKVSGC
+442 
-449 LVGAHI
+449 HI
-455 MGVQAA
+455 
-461 DLAQQCADMM
+461 
-471 SAGVTRDKMLDIIFG
+471 
-486 HPTVSEVLMSAA
+486 
-498 RNVK
+498 

>member
-1 MPSFV
+1 MQK
-6 GYIARYAPSL
+6 
-16 TCKNNLSPATTALTF
+16 T
-31 FVEWGL
+31 
-37 YFYGSLSYPKLI
+37 
-49 DMNKSDLIII
+49 DLIII

-67 TAYEAGKAGLNVTL
+67 TALEAAKAGLSVTL

-93 EGCIPT
+93 AGCIPT
-99 KCLVRNAE
+99 KCLVKNAE
-107 IVSQFKNAEAFGI
+107 VVSQFKNSEQFGI
-120 DDFTFT
+120 DDFTFS
-126 LDFDKVMERKNKVV
+126 LDFNKVMERKNNVV
-140 ETLRAGVEQMMKM
+140 ETLRAGIAQMMKM
-153 AKVNVVKGFAKF
+153 AKVNVVKGFAAF
-165 TDPNTVECDG
+165 TDDHTVTCDG
-175 ESYTADNFI
+175 EEYTADNFI
-184 IATGS
+184 IAIGS

-196 PGADLD
+196 PGADLE
-202 CVMDSTDILSIDHI
+202 CVMDSTRILSIDHI

-280 ATSIEQ
+280 ATSITQ
-286 NDEYQCVVHYKV
+286 DADYQCVVNYTV
-298 KEKEEEVV
+298 KDKEEQVV

-317 PRLDTCGLDNAGVQY
+317 PRLDTCGLDKADVEY
-332 TRRGIEVDG
+332 TKRGIVVDE

-368 QGQHALNAIL
+368 QGMHALNAIL
-378 GKEDDI
+378 GHDDDI

-391 AVFTTPECGMVGLTE
+391 AVFTNPECGMAGLTE
-406 AQCKEKGMEIMI
+406 AQCKEKGMDVKI
-418 GQSFFRANG
+418 GQAFFRANG
-427 KSLAMGEPDGLVKLI
+427 KALAMGESEGLVKLI
-442 FDKVSGC
+442 FDAVSGC

-461 DLAQQCADMM
+461 DLAQQCADLM
-471 SAGVTRDKMLDIIFG
+471 SRGTTRDQMLDIIFG
-486 HPTVSEVLMSAA
+486 HPTVSEVLMAAA